1 LAQQNFLGKVIRK
14 LFSAQVKI
22 DFRPNISYK
31 ILILMKNDKSGSGEF
46 EVILDKF
53 SASIKASIRRF
64 GLERSGIDPE
74 DVFQEVR
81 IKLWKKFAHEKNIS
95 HQASYIN
102 RVVNSAL
109 IDQIRKARR
118 QEKLIYHE
126 KQKWLVEEQGRPDA
140 SAQDSVFREM
150 IFEAADSLMESR
162 RKVVKLFLSGL
173 TMDEISLTLNWSKDK
188 TRNLLYRGLSDL
200 KRKLKDRGI
209 EYEDR

>member
-1 LAQQNFLGKVIRK
+1 
-14 LFSAQVKI
+14 
-22 DFRPNISYK
+22 
-31 ILILMKNDKSGSGEF
+31 MKNDRPGSEEF

-74 DVFQEVR
+74 DIFQEVK
-81 IKLWKKFAHEKNIS
+81 IKIWKKLAHEKNVS
-95 HQASYIN
+95 NQASYIN
-102 RVVNSAL
+102 RVVNSTL
-109 IDQIRKARR
+109 IDQIRKVRR

-126 KQKWLVEEQGRPDA
+126 KQKWLVEEKCRPEA
-140 SAQDSVFREM
+140 PVEDSVFREM

-162 RKVVKLFLSGL
+162 RKAVKLFLSDL
-173 TMDEISLTLNWSKDK
+173 TVDEISLTLNWSKDK

-200 KRKLKDRGI
+200 KRKLKERGI

>member
-1 LAQQNFLGKVIRK
+1 
-14 LFSAQVKI
+14 
-22 DFRPNISYK
+22 
-31 ILILMKNDKSGSGEF
+31 MKNDNSGSGEF

-64 GLERSGIDPE
+64 GPERSGIDSE

-81 IKLWKKFAHEKNIS
+81 IKLWKKFAHEKNVS
-95 HQASYIN
+95 SQASYIN
-102 RVVNSAL
+102 RVVNSTL
-109 IDQIRKARR
+109 IDQIRKVRR
-118 QEKLIYHE
+118 QEKLIHHE
-126 KQKWLVEEQGRPDA
+126 KQKWLVEEQCGPEAPAQA
-140 SAQDSVFREM
+140 SVLREM

-162 RKVVKLFLSGL
+162 RKAVKLFLSDL
-173 TMDEISLTLNWSKDK
+173 TIDEISLTLNWSKDK